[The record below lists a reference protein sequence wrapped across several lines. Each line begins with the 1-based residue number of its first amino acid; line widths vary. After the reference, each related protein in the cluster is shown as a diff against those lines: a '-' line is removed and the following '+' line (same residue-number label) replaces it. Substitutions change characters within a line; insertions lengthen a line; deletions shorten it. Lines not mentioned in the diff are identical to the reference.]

1 MQEEIIKHTKK
12 AFRSM
17 RDPQHSLSDKIKE
30 ILIEIFIIVFAVT
43 LSIWL
48 HGRSEHK
55 HQQHEV
61 KVFLTDIIEDL
72 KADTASMHY
81 SKTTLIKDFANL
93 RFIANL
99 TRLQIDSID
108 KAKGSLGF
116 NTNLA
121 TTKFSNG
128 NYEGFKS
135 SGKIGNIE
143 NKILKKLILKYYQEL
158 TPSVVEVERLS
169 HNQFSKIVDFIGDS
183 ADKDW
188 KSNFSNPKFKH
199 MLNIYI
205 DYTKGNVDMY
215 QETIEAAEAILAEI
229 KKEQLHH

>member
-12 AFRSM
+12 AYKSM
-17 RDPQHSLSDKIKE
+17 KDPQHSMADKIKE

-61 KVFLTDIIEDL
+61 KVFLEDAMEDIKEDTSSIHHSRNEL
-72 KADTASMHY
+72 MR
-81 SKTTLIKDFANL
+81 DFANL
-93 RFIANL
+93 EFIANL
-99 TRLQIDSID
+99 SKAQIDSID

-116 NTNLA
+116 NKNLS

-143 NKILKKLILKYYQEL
+143 NKTLKKLILKYYQEL
-158 TPSVVEVERLS
+158 SPSVLEIERLNHS
-169 HNQFSKIVDFIGDS
+169 QFLKILDYMAES
-183 ADKDW
+183 ASNDW
-188 KSNFSNPKFKH
+188 KSTFSNPKFKQ
-199 MLNIYI
+199 LLKIYI
-205 DYTKGNVDMY
+205 DYAKGNANIY
-215 QETIEAAEAILAEI
+215 QETISTADAILIEI
-229 KKEQLHH
+229 KKEKLHH